1 MRISDWSSDVCSSDL
16 GNVPWLQLHGGHGQR
31 CLMPLLRLS
40 RLEHAPDEQASQHKG
55 KGEDRCKDGANVW
68 EARFRA
74 LDQAHVGSGLCP
86 RVRTEWM
93 LAEQADLPHT
103 TSTFVEVKDYL
114 CLPRCRRRCPLA
126 KWRAA
131 AAFPFRRF
139 ISTRSRV

>member
-1 MRISDWSSDVCSSDL
+1 MAVRFPGE
-16 GNVPWLQLHGGHGQR
+16 GNVPLLELHGGHGQR

-55 KGEDRCKDGANVW
+55 KGADRCKDGANVW

-93 LAEQADLPHT
+93 LADKADLPHT
-103 TSTFVEVKDYL
+103 TSTFVEVRAYL
-114 CLPRCRRRCPLA
+114 FLPHVPRPRP
-126 KWRAA
+126 
-131 AAFPFRRF
+131 
-139 ISTRSRV
+139 

>member
-55 KGEDRCKDGANVW
+55 KGEDRCKDSANVW

-74 LDQAHVGSGLCP
+74 LDQAHVGSSEER
-86 RVRTEWM
+86 RVGKECV
-93 LAEQADLPHT
+93 
-103 TSTFVEVKDYL
+103 ST
-114 CLPRCRRRCPLA
+114 C
-126 KWRAA
+126 
-131 AAFPFRRF
+131 
-139 ISTRSRV
+139 RSRGSPYHSTKKKQKEKKI